1 MKRLITYLVSTVIL
15 ATSLQSCASTS
26 SVANKITIES
36 GEIPPDMKSEDFT
49 LIGVLKE
56 RGSYDKYVKIEFANY
71 TGKYILATENE
82 IKDKYNDTNQYRY
95 IMDYERETA
104 SSFSGSNGKSTN
116 VPGKRYFILD
126 RKTNKEYKR
135 KTWSSF
141 YAKEMQAYLKAIE
154 AAKN

>member
-1 MKRLITYLVSTVIL
+1 MKISIISLVSTVIL
-15 ATSLQSCASTS
+15 ATSLQSCTSTS
-26 SVANKITIES
+26 SVADKITIES

-56 RGSYDKYVKIEFANY
+56 RGSYDKYVKIAFANY
-71 TGKYILATENE
+71 TGKYVLATENQ
-82 IKDKYNDTNQYRY
+82 IKDKYSDTNQYRY

-104 SSFSGSNGKSTN
+104 SLTVVGSRKSQT

-126 RKTNKEYKR
+126 RKTDKEYKR

-154 AAKN
+154 TVKN

>member
-1 MKRLITYLVSTVIL
+1 MKTLITSLASIAIL
-15 ATSLQSCASTS
+15 STSLQSCASTS

-56 RGSYDKYVKIEFANY
+56 RGSYDKYVKIAFANY
-71 TGKYILATENE
+71 TGKYVLATESE
-82 IKDKYNDTNQYRY
+82 ITNKYSDTNKYRY

-104 SSFSGSNGKSTN
+104 SLTVAGTSKSQT

-126 RKTNKEYKR
+126 RKTDKEYQR

-154 AAKN
+154 AIKN

>member
-1 MKRLITYLVSTVIL
+1 
-15 ATSLQSCASTS
+15 
-26 SVANKITIES
+26 
-36 GEIPPDMKSEDFT
+36 MKSEDFT

-56 RGSYDKYVKIEFANY
+56 RGSYDKYVKKEFANY
-71 TGKYILATENE
+71 TGKYVLAKGNPRH
-82 IKDKYNDTNQYRY
+82 KSDLDKYRY

-104 SSFSGSNGKSTN
+104 SIHYVGTRKSQT

-154 AAKN
+154 AVRK

>member
-1 MKRLITYLVSTVIL
+1 MKTLITYLVSTVIL

-26 SVANKITIES
+26 SVSNKITIES

-56 RGSYDKYVKIEFANY
+56 RGSYDKYVKKAFENY
-71 TGKYILATENE
+71 TGKYVLATESE
-82 IKDKYNDTNQYRY
+82 IKDKYSDPNQYRY

-104 SSFSGSNGKSTN
+104 SLTVVGTNKSQT

-126 RKTNKEYKR
+126 RKANQEYKR

-141 YAKEMQAYLKAIE
+141 YSKEMQAYLKAIE

>member
-1 MKRLITYLVSTVIL
+1 MKISITRLVSTVIL
-15 ATSLQSCASTS
+15 AASLQSCASTS
-26 SVANKITIES
+26 SVANKITVES

-56 RGSYDKYVKIEFANY
+56 RGSYDKYVKIAFANY
-71 TGKYILATENE
+71 TGKYVLATENE

-104 SSFSGSNGKSTN
+104 SLTVVGSGKSQT

-126 RKTNKEYKR
+126 RKTDKEYKR

-141 YAKEMQAYLKAIE
+141 YTKEMQAYLKAIE
-154 AAKN
+154 AVKN

>member
-1 MKRLITYLVSTVIL
+1 MKILITCLVSTVIL
-15 ATSLQSCASTS
+15 ATSIQSCASTS
-26 SVANKITIES
+26 SAANKITIES
-36 GEIPPDMKSEDFT
+36 GEIPPDIKSEDFT

-56 RGSYDKYVKIEFANY
+56 RKSYDKYVKKAFENY
-71 TGKYILATENE
+71 TGKYVLATEEE
-82 IKDKYNDTNQYRY
+82 IKEKYSDTNQYRY

-104 SSFSGSNGKSTN
+104 DLIVVGSPKTQT

-154 AAKN
+154 AVKN